1 MKKTKI
7 VSLVMAI
14 TTVFSVSVAPVYAV
28 ETVNYDVMP
37 ISEVYDDYSTS
48 LISEDDVMLISPN
61 PNQVPDTISVVLN
74 GDKIDFTDENG
85 NKVDPQ
91 LVNDRTMVPV
101 RKIFEV
107 LGATIEWDGATETV
121 TAKTEEK
128 VMKLQINN
136 NVATVTTGDVV
147 EEITLDAAPV
157 VIDGRTLVPV
167 RFISETLGLKVGW
180 DQMTQTVII
189 FDTHII
195 LEIIKEEAPTFYAM
209 LTEETTTVKTGEVD
223 MDMTMTLDYKNAED
237 KTQNSNVKLVLNG
250 LMKIAE
256 KAIGLDFDYKITGK
270 GIVYDDMKT
279 EGLDNMSMQTIVDIE
294 NPTVYVKSPML
305 ETDKWLKEEYED
317 AEELG
322 LDMSTLQKE
331 YANSEERLHEAV
343 DMVFDFVELTPSTYD
358 EVSMLTRIACK
369 FISDDFL
376 TVSGRTAKTYKYEIS
391 IKDVEEI
398 ISGMGIDLGLNQIFE
413 NTKLTFTAKY
423 ANGVNTEATFGI
435 TSKINMDYETVEL
448 DVDVKAVTNNVN
460 GNVKVEMPAEKD
472 VMSIDEMQ

>member
-14 TTVFSVSVAPVYAV
+14 TTLFSVSVAPVYAG
-28 ETVNYDVMP
+28 EAPAY
-37 ISEVYDDYSTS
+37 DYSTS
-48 LISEDDVMLISPN
+48 LISMDDDMYIN
-61 PNQVPDTISVVLN
+61 ENQIPDTISVVLN

-121 TAKTEEK
+121 TAKTDEK

-189 FDTHII
+189 FDTHIV

-209 LTEETTTVKTGEVD
+209 LTEDVETVKTGEVD

-237 KTQNSNVKLVLNG
+237 KTQNSNVKMVLNG
-250 LMKIAE
+250 LMKVAE
-256 KAIGLDFDYKITGK
+256 KAVGLDFDYKITGK
-270 GIVYDDMKT
+270 GVIYDDMKT
-279 EGLDNMSMQTIVDIE
+279 EGLDNMNMQTVIDIE
-294 NPTVYVKSPML
+294 NPALYVKSPML
-305 ETDKWLKEEYED
+305 ETDKWVKEEYTDLKE
-317 AEELG
+317 AG
-322 LDMSTLQKE
+322 FDMEALQVE
-331 YANSEERLHEAV
+331 YANPEDRVQEV
-343 DMVFDFVELTPSTYD
+343 IDVIFDMVTLTPTTYE
-358 EVSMLTRIACK
+358 EVDMLTRLACK
-369 FISDDFL
+369 FVNDDFFS
-376 TVSGRTAKTYKYEIS
+376 VSGRTAKTYKYEIS
-391 IKDVEEI
+391 VKDVESI
-398 ISGMGIDLGLNQIFE
+398 IAEMGIELGLDQIFKD
-413 NTKLTFTAKY
+413 TKLTFTAKY
-423 ANGVNTEATFGI
+423 ADRVNTEATLAI

-448 DVDVKAVTNNVN
+448 DIDVKAVTKNIN
-460 GNVKVEMPAEKD
+460 GNVKVDIPADKD
-472 VMSIDEMQ
+472 VMSINEM

>member
-14 TTVFSVSVAPVYAV
+14 TTLFSVSAAPVYAG
-28 ETVNYDVMP
+28 EAPAY
-37 ISEVYDDYSTS
+37 DYSTS
-48 LISEDDVMLISPN
+48 LISEDLFISSN

-209 LTEETTTVKTGEVD
+209 LTEEAAPIKTGEVD
-223 MDMTMTLDYKNAED
+223 MDMTMTLDYKNSED
-237 KTQNSNVKLVLNG
+237 KTQNSNVKMVVNG
-250 LMKIAE
+250 LVKVAE
-256 KAIGLDFDYKITGK
+256 KAVGLDFDYKITGK
-270 GIVYDDMKT
+270 GILYDDMKS
-279 EGLDNMSMQTIVDIE
+279 EDLDNMAMQTIVDIE

-305 ETDKWLKEEYED
+305 ETDKWVKEAYD
-317 AEELG
+317 DMEELN
-322 LDMSTLQKE
+322 LDMSALQQE
-331 YANSEERLHEAV
+331 YANSEDRVQEAIDIMF
-343 DMVFDFVELTPSTYD
+343 DMVTLTPTTYE
-358 EVSMLTRIACK
+358 EVDMLTRFACK
-369 FISDDFL
+369 FVNDDFFS
-376 TVSGRTAKTYKYEIS
+376 VSGRTTKTYKYEIS
-391 IKDVEEI
+391 IKDVESI
-398 ISGMGIDLGLNQIFE
+398 IAELGIELGLDQIFKD
-413 NTKLTFTAKY
+413 TKLTFTAKY
-423 ANGVNTEATFGI
+423 ADKVNTEATFAI
-435 TSKINMDYETVEL
+435 TSRINMDYETVEL
-448 DVDVKAVTNNVN
+448 DIDVKAVTNNIN
-460 GNVKVEMPAEKD
+460 GNVKIDIPAEKD
-472 VMSIDEMQ
+472 VISIDEM